1 MKKSQKYVYEIRK
14 IVFLFYRSY
23 PLDKVH
29 TMVVQAIKRGIYY
42 GISIRGKAR
51 SRTNKEEF
59 MHEDQ
64 WADSL
69 IKWLLF
75 LIIVGIPYTAYVVVQ
90 FILFLVNYFSLSI

>member
-23 PLDKVH
+23 PLDEMH
-29 TMVVQAIKRGIYY
+29 TMVVQAIKKGDLIMEYQY
-42 GISIRGKAR
+42 EVEQEVGQ
-51 SRTNKEEF
+51 TKEEF

-69 IKWLLF
+69 IKWLFIF

-90 FILFLVNYFSLSI
+90 FILSF

>member
-29 TMVVQAIKRGIYY
+29 TMVVQAIKKWDIIMEYQYEVKQEVGQ
-42 GISIRGKAR
+42 
-51 SRTNKEEF
+51 TKEEF

-69 IKWLLF
+69 IKWLFIF

-90 FILFLVNYFSLSI
+90 FILSF

>member
-1 MKKSQKYVYEIRK
+1 MKKSQNYVYEIRK

-23 PLDKVH
+23 HLDKVH
-29 TMVVQAIKRGIYY
+29 TMVVQAIQKGEIIMEYQY
-42 GISIRGKAR
+42 EVEQ
-51 SRTNKEEF
+51 TKEEF

-69 IKWLLF
+69 IKWLFIF

-90 FILFLVNYFSLSI
+90 FILSV

>member
-1 MKKSQKYVYEIRK
+1 MKKSQNYVYEIRK

-23 PLDKVH
+23 HLDEVH
-29 TMVVQAIKRGIYY
+29 TMVVQAIQKGEIIMEYQY
-42 GISIRGKAR
+42 EVEQ
-51 SRTNKEEF
+51 TKEEF

-69 IKWLLF
+69 IKWLFIF

-90 FILFLVNYFSLSI
+90 FILSV

>member
-23 PLDKVH
+23 PLDEMH
-29 TMVVQAIKRGIYY
+29 TMVVQAIKKGAFIMEYQNEVKQEV
-42 GISIRGKAR
+42 GQ
-51 SRTNKEEF
+51 TKEEF

-69 IKWLLF
+69 IKWLFIF

-90 FILFLVNYFSLSI
+90 FILSF

>member
-29 TMVVQAIKRGIYY
+29 TMVVQTIKKGDIIMEYQY
-42 GISIRGKAR
+42 EVKQEVGQ
-51 SRTNKEEF
+51 TKEEF

-69 IKWLLF
+69 IKWLFIF

-90 FILFLVNYFSLSI
+90 FILSF

>member
-1 MKKSQKYVYEIRK
+1 MKKPQKYVYEIRK

-29 TMVVQAIKRGIYY
+29 TMVVQAIKKGDIIMEYQY
-42 GISIRGKAR
+42 EVKQEVGQ
-51 SRTNKEEF
+51 TKEEF

-69 IKWLLF
+69 IKWLFIF

-90 FILFLVNYFSLSI
+90 FILSF

>member
-1 MKKSQKYVYEIRK
+1 MENQYE
-14 IVFLFYRSY
+14 VGQ
-23 PLDKVH
+23 
-29 TMVVQAIKRGIYY
+29 T
-42 GISIRGKAR
+42 
-51 SRTNKEEF
+51 KEEF

-75 LIIVGIPYTAYVVVQ
+75 LIVVGIPYTAYVVVQ

>member
-29 TMVVQAIKRGIYY
+29 TMVVQAIQKGEIIMEYQY
-42 GISIRGKAR
+42 EVEQ
-51 SRTNKEEF
+51 TKEEF

-69 IKWLLF
+69 IKWLFIF
-75 LIIVGIPYTAYVVVQ
+75 LIVVGIPYTAYVVVQ
-90 FILFLVNYFSLSI
+90 FILSF